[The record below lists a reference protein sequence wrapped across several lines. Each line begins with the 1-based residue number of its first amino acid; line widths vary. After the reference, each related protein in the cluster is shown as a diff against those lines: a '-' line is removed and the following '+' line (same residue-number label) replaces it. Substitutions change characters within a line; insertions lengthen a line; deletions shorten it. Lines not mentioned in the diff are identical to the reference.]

1 MVKGNLAGDSKNKK
15 KVMSQSKVYV
25 IGPSRVGKTKL
36 IKHLSGEMVQL
47 KYAPT
52 YSPTALCSITN
63 VDVTKWQSFQ
73 TDKETIEFW
82 ELGGAENYRPI
93 QAALLDKNAVYIF
106 VCCPQY
112 PDWMSQICAWKSFF
126 DTSSAKSAK
135 VLAVAMVDD
144 NFNAEWSRTRIDWT
158 FVGKVGWN
166 GPIIKFQDNQSTF
179 HTNQVLDRIKQ
190 WILTNTANLSTSES
204 WKSWKFGE
212 TQIVDPL
219 LFVNEL
225 SEHVA
230 DHCRDGPS
238 LVQNRS
244 TIANVLIGEKSAIP
258 NILIREKLAIL
269 IPHET
274 QSADLTCHTTPTL
287 SSNTAALDLAI
298 TSYSKA
304 QAKPRR
310 FKYSIPSLYA
320 EIPALDHLDI
330 KSGFYVLEKL
340 QFGLRQQQVLLVRL
354 IEAFAERYPKRP
366 ITMYRNGFESLG
378 DRCVV
383 SATSAQFN
391 FYWDI
396 ILFTHPAY
404 YHYVEKEKRISSS
417 LGLDLNLRNAE
428 HNRRTTTNID
438 NVDLI
443 PVLSRV
449 VVLGGQHYGYIH
461 KDNLA
466 LFSTAALEGILID
479 EGELEIWAPYL
490 NYTFKVKRKLNLD
503 LGPFKPRDTYCW
515 LELDRL
521 ELDTLCDLPVAGLD
535 ATTFWR
541 RVCCRQ
547 AYQNAFEFSEKQYV
561 HLNKNELVVSCIPPL
576 SSHLVVSDNQFLAIA
591 EARMFYAA
599 TEPNYF
605 EPLILAP
612 ATYPKPFHNEFSL
625 CSFTAGLLYPH
636 FNLVSH
642 VLPYDWTK
650 RFFAERQSNLKEF
663 ASIYHWVKRN
673 PQEFLEILEERDIEF
688 NNLDFTTDIPLIT
701 ADIQLEEQCARFEDP
716 LFEDY
721 GAIKRHSS
729 EPSTSYPSSSPKKQK
744 SMVE

>member
-1 MVKGNLAGDSKNKK
+1 MFEIEILGSGQEELWLAIQKTKK
-15 KVMSQSKVYV
+15 MMSQSKVYV

-36 IKHLSGEMVQL
+36 IKHLSGESVPL
-47 KYAPT
+47 KYAST

-63 VDVTKWQSFQ
+63 VDASEWQRNSQ
-73 TDKETIEFW
+73 TDKKTIEFW

-106 VCCPQY
+106 VCRPQY
-112 PDWMSQICAWKSFF
+112 PDWMSQICSWKSFF
-126 DTSSAKSAK
+126 DTSSAKSAQ

-144 NFNAEWSRTRIDWT
+144 NFNAEWSRTKIDWT
-158 FVGKVGWN
+158 FLGKVGWN
-166 GPIIKFQDNQSTF
+166 GPIIKFQDDESTF

-190 WILTNTANLSTSES
+190 WILNHSVTVSTPPNC
-204 WKSWKFGE
+204 KSWKFGKSP
-212 TQIVDPL
+212 IVDPM
-219 LFVNEL
+219 FFINEL

-230 DHCRDGPS
+230 VHCRDGPS

-244 TIANVLIGEKSAIP
+244 PIANVLIGGKSEIP

-269 IPHET
+269 IPDET

-287 SSNTAALDLAI
+287 SSTTAALDLALQ
-298 TSYSKA
+298 SESKA
-304 QAKPRR
+304 QVKPRR

-330 KSGFYVLEKL
+330 KSGFYVPERL
-340 QFGLRQQQVLLVRL
+340 QFGLHQQQVLLVRL
-354 IEAFAERYPKRP
+354 IEAFAEWYPKRP

-391 FYWDI
+391 FYWEI
-396 ILFTHPAY
+396 VLFSCPGY
-404 YHYVEKEKRISSS
+404 YHQVKREQRIPSSE
-417 LGLDLNLRNAE
+417 LNLRPAE
-428 HNRRTTTNID
+428 HSGQATTTID

-443 PVLSRV
+443 PALSRV
-449 VVLGGQHYGYIH
+449 VVLRGQHYGYIH

-479 EGELEIWAPYL
+479 EGELEILAPYL

-515 LELDRL
+515 LELD
-521 ELDTLCDLPVAGLD
+521 TCIDLPIAGLD
-535 ATTFWR
+535 ATIFWQ

-561 HLNKNELVVSCIPPL
+561 HLNKDELVVSYIPPL
-576 SSHLVVSDNQFLAIA
+576 SSHLVLSDNQFLAIA

-612 ATYPKPFHNEFSL
+612 ATYPKAYHNEFSL
-625 CSFTAGLLYPH
+625 CSFTAGMLYPH

-642 VLPYDWTK
+642 VLPHDWTK
-650 RFFAERQSNLKEF
+650 GFFAERQSNLKEF
-663 ASIYHWVKRN
+663 ASVYYWVKSN
-673 PQEFLEILEERDIEF
+673 PQEFLEILEEREIEF
-688 NNLDFTTDIPLIT
+688 NNLDFNIDMPLIT
-701 ADIQLEEQCARFEDP
+701 ADIQLEEQYARFGDP
-716 LFEDY
+716 QFEDH

-729 EPSTSYPSSSPKKQK
+729 EPSTSSPKKQK
-744 SMVE
+744 LMVE